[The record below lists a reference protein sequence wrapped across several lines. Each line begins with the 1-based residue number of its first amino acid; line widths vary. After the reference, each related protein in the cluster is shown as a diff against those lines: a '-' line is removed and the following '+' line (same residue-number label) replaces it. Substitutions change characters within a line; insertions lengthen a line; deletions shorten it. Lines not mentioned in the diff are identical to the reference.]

1 MESPVA
7 RTVLPIRASAVRQ
20 VGFGGI
26 KKVKSSFFQEEQQ
39 VSLVKNRLQA
49 AARAQASEAGP
60 SLWAGHWC
68 LLFSSP
74 VASGERGSGIGVSAR
89 SQTFAAG
96 I

>member
-7 RTVLPIRASAVRQ
+7 CTVLPIRASAVRQ

-39 VSLVKNRLQA
+39 VPSVKNGLQA

-60 SLWAGHWC
+60 NLWAGHWG

-74 VASGERGSGIGVSAR
+74 VASGQRGSGIGVSAHA
-89 SQTFAAG
+89 QTFAAG